1 MPNNNEQKQS
11 TLLGQLINIG
21 SIPLPEGNKLAIWLL
36 VVVVILF
43 GFFFYFFMNIM
54 DKVVDKALNPD
65 KEKSELVVQEDY
77 NEVLKNSK
85 ILKAENQIL
94 KDSLDNIKGTDFDAI
109 RQETDSIIYL
119 KTQPYINKLK
129 K

>member
-1 MPNNNEQKQS
+1 MPNNNENKQP
-11 TLLGQLINIG
+11 TLISQLFNIG

-36 VVVVILF
+36 VIVVILF

-65 KEKSELVVQEDY
+65 KEKSEIIMQQDY

-85 ILKAENQIL
+85 ILKAEL
-94 KDSLDNIKGTDFDAI
+94 ERVKDSIRIEKGTELDAVI
-109 RQETDSIIYL
+109 QENDSIIYE
-119 KTQPYINKLK
+119 KTKPYINNLK

>member
-1 MPNNNEQKQS
+1 MPDNNERKQPP
-11 TLLGQLINIG
+11 LLSQLFNIG

-36 VVVVILF
+36 VIVVILF

-54 DKVVDKALNPD
+54 DKVVDKALNSD
-65 KEKSELVVQEDY
+65 KEKSEMLIQKDY

-94 KDSLDNIKGTDFDAI
+94 KDSLDNIKNTDFDVI
-109 RQETDSIIYL
+109 RQETDSLIYE

>member
-1 MPNNNEQKQS
+1 MPNNNENKQP
-11 TLLGQLINIG
+11 TLISQLFNIG

-36 VVVVILF
+36 VIVVILF

-65 KEKSELVVQEDY
+65 KEKSELVIQEDY

-94 KDSLDNIKGTDFDAI
+94 KDSLDNIKGTDFDAVK
-109 RQETDSIIYL
+109 QETDSIIYL